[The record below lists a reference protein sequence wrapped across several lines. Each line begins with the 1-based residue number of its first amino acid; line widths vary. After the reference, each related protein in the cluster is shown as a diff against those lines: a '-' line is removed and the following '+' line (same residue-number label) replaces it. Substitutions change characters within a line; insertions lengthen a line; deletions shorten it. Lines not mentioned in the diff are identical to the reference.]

1 MLQLS
6 EYELTVATDIV
17 DPLTLPITWRDI
29 GGLRETIDE
38 IKVWMNIKSAQI
50 RILTSNKIIM
60 KRVCLKLLHLY
71 SPVPSLP
78 VLLILWNCSPS
89 QTTAIVT
96 SRCVFE
102 VQFGHCKV
110 VRVFR
115 T

>member
-17 DPLTLPITWRDI
+17 DPLTLPITWKDI

-50 RILTSNKIIM
+50 RILTSNK
-60 KRVCLKLLHLY
+60 Y

-96 SRCVFE
+96 SRYVFE

-115 T
+115 TKHVFLTIESNSL

>member
-50 RILTSNKIIM
+50 RILTSNK
-60 KRVCLKLLHLY
+60 
-71 SPVPSLP
+71 
-78 VLLILWNCSPS
+78 
-89 QTTAIVT
+89 
-96 SRCVFE
+96 
-102 VQFGHCKV
+102 
-110 VRVFR
+110 
-115 T
+115 